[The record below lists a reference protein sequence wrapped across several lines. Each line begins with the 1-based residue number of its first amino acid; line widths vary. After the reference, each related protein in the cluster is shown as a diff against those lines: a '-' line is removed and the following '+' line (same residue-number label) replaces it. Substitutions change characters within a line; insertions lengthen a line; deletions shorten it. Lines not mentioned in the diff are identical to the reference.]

1 MTFNI
6 DKYRKLN
13 GNTLKLIACICML
26 IDHIGAAI
34 IIPVFQAGVQK
45 DIFEFEK
52 LNMFYKAMRFIGR
65 SAFPIFAFL
74 MVEGFYH
81 TKNRLR
87 YALSLFIFAII
98 SEYPYDLAFNKTEG
112 DFMYSSNVM
121 FSLLIGLLVIWAV
134 DFFRKELS
142 MSDKKI
148 SRIAFYPASALV
160 IAVGA
165 YTAHVINCDYREF
178 GIGVILIF
186 YFFHFYEAV
195 SLLASYITLC
205 GIPNEFKAF
214 PGFILL
220 FFYNKKRG
228 KDLGKLKY
236 LFYIFYPA
244 HLLLLY
250 AIRYAIYKI

>member
-13 GNTLKLIACICML
+13 GNTLKAIACICML

-34 IIPVFQAGVQK
+34 ILPVFQAGVQK

-52 LNMFYKAMRFIGR
+52 LNMFYKVLRFVGR

-121 FSLLIGLLVIWAV
+121 FSLFIGLLVIWAV
-134 DFFRKELS
+134 DFFRKEFS

-148 SRIAFYPASALV
+148 YRIAFYPASALV

-178 GIGVILIF
+178 GIGIMLIF
-186 YFFHFYEAV
+186 YFFHSFESV
-195 SLLASYITLC
+195 SLLASYFLLC
-205 GIPNEFKAF
+205 GINNEFKSF

>member
-1 MTFNI
+1 MNLNL

-13 GNTLKLIACICML
+13 GNTLKIIACICML

-34 IIPVFQAGVQK
+34 ILPVYQVGVQK
-45 DIFEFEK
+45 NLLEFDK
-52 LNMFYKAMRFIGR
+52 LNMFYKAMRFVGR

-74 MVEGFYH
+74 LVEGFIH

-98 SEYPYDLAFNKTEG
+98 SEYPYDLAFNKA
-112 DFMYSSNVM
+112 DKNFMYSANVM

-142 MSDKKI
+142 MSGKKI
-148 SRIAFYPASALV
+148 SRIALYPASALV
-160 IAVGA
+160 IAIGA

-178 GIGVILIF
+178 GIGVMLIF
-186 YFFHFYEAV
+186 YFFRFYESV
-195 SLLASYITLC
+195 SIPASYILLC
-205 GIPNEFKAF
+205 GIANEFKAF

-228 KDLGKLKY
+228 RDLGKLKY

>member
-13 GNTLKLIACICML
+13 GNTLKAIACICML

-34 IIPVFQAGVQK
+34 ILPVFQAGVQK

-52 LNMFYKAMRFIGR
+52 LNMFYKVLRFVGR
-65 SAFPIFAFL
+65 SAFPVFAFL

-121 FSLLIGLLVIWAV
+121 FSLFIGLLVIWAV
-134 DFFRKELS
+134 DFFRKEFS

-148 SRIAFYPASALV
+148 YRIAFYPASALV

-178 GIGVILIF
+178 GIGIMLIF
-186 YFFHFYEAV
+186 YFFHSFESV
-195 SLLASYITLC
+195 SLLASYFLLC
-205 GIPNEFKAF
+205 GINNEFKSF

>member
-13 GNTLKLIACICML
+13 GNTLKAIACICML

-34 IIPVFQAGVQK
+34 ILPVFQAGVQK
-45 DIFEFEK
+45 DIFEFDK
-52 LNMFYKAMRFIGR
+52 LNMFYKVLRFVGR
-65 SAFPIFAFL
+65 SAFPVFAFL

-121 FSLLIGLLVIWAV
+121 FSLFIGLLVIWAV
-134 DFFRKELS
+134 DFFRKEFS

-148 SRIAFYPASALV
+148 YRIAFYPASALV

-178 GIGVILIF
+178 GIGIMLIF
-186 YFFHFYEAV
+186 YFFHSFESV
-195 SLLASYITLC
+195 SLLASYFLLC
-205 GIPNEFKAF
+205 GINNEFKSF

>member
-34 IIPVFQAGVQK
+34 ILPVFQAGVQK
-45 DIFEFEK
+45 DIFEFDK
-52 LNMFYKAMRFIGR
+52 LNMFYKVLRFVGR

-121 FSLLIGLLVIWAV
+121 FSLFIGLLVIWAV
-134 DFFRKELS
+134 DFFRKEFS

-148 SRIAFYPASALV
+148 YRIAFYPASALV

-178 GIGVILIF
+178 GIGIMLIF
-186 YFFHFYEAV
+186 YFFHSFESV
-195 SLLASYITLC
+195 SLLASYFLLC
-205 GIPNEFKAF
+205 GINNEFKSF

>member
-34 IIPVFQAGVQK
+34 ILPVFQAGVQK
-45 DIFEFEK
+45 DIFEFDK
-52 LNMFYKAMRFIGR
+52 LNMFYKVLRFVGR
-65 SAFPIFAFL
+65 SAFPVFAFL

-121 FSLLIGLLVIWAV
+121 FSLFIGLLVIWAV
-134 DFFRKELS
+134 DFFRKEFS

-148 SRIAFYPASALV
+148 YRIAFYPASALV

-178 GIGVILIF
+178 GIGIMLIF
-186 YFFHFYEAV
+186 YFFHSFESV
-195 SLLASYITLC
+195 SLLASYFLLC
-205 GIPNEFKAF
+205 GINNEFKSF

>member
-13 GNTLKLIACICML
+13 GNTLKAIACICML

-34 IIPVFQAGVQK
+34 ILPVFQAGVQK
-45 DIFEFEK
+45 DIFEFDK
-52 LNMFYKAMRFIGR
+52 LNMFYKVLRFVGR

-121 FSLLIGLLVIWAV
+121 FSLFIGLLVIWAV
-134 DFFRKELS
+134 DFFRKEFS

-148 SRIAFYPASALV
+148 YRIAFYPASALV

-178 GIGVILIF
+178 GIGIMLIF
-186 YFFHFYEAV
+186 YFFHSFESV
-195 SLLASYITLC
+195 SLLASYFLLC
-205 GIPNEFKAF
+205 GINNEFKSF

>member
-34 IIPVFQAGVQK
+34 ILPVFQAGVQK

-65 SAFPIFAFL
+65 SAFPVFAFL
-74 MVEGFYH
+74 LVEGFYH

-121 FSLLIGLLVIWAV
+121 FSLFIGLLVIWAV
-134 DFFRKELS
+134 DFFRKEL
-142 MSDKKI
+142 

>member
-34 IIPVFQAGVQK
+34 ILPVFQAGVQK

-65 SAFPIFAFL
+65 SAFPVFAFL
-74 MVEGFYH
+74 LVEGFYH

-121 FSLLIGLLVIWAV
+121 FSLFIGLLVIWAV
-134 DFFRKELS
+134 DFFRKDFS

-148 SRIAFYPASALV
+148 SHIAFYPASALV

-178 GIGVILIF
+178 GIGIMLIF
-186 YFFHFYEAV
+186 YFFHSFESV
-195 SLLASYITLC
+195 SLLASYFLLC
-205 GIPNEFKAF
+205 GINNEFKAF

>member
-1 MTFNI
+1 MNSNLNT
-6 DKYRKLN
+6 YRKLN
-13 GNTLKLIACICML
+13 GNTLKVIACICMF

-34 IIPVFQAGVQK
+34 ILPAFGAGVQK
-45 DIFEFEK
+45 NIFPYEQANFYYK
-52 LNMFYKAMRFIGR
+52 MFRFIGR
-65 SAFPIFAFL
+65 SAFPIFAYL
-74 MVEGFYH
+74 LVEGFYH

-87 YALSLFIFAII
+87 YALSLFIFALI

-121 FSLLIGLLVIWAV
+121 FSLFIGLLVIWAV
-134 DFFRKELS
+134 DFFRKEFS

-148 SRIAFYPASALV
+148 SRIAFYPASTLV

-178 GIGVILIF
+178 GIGIMLIF
-186 YFFHFYEAV
+186 YFFHSFESV
-195 SLLASYITLC
+195 SFLASYFLLC
-205 GIPNEFKAF
+205 GINNEFKSF
-214 PGFILL
+214 PAFILL

-244 HLLLLY
+244 HLIALIL
-250 AIRYAIYKI
+250 IRLVIYGI

>member
-1 MTFNI
+1 
-6 DKYRKLN
+6 
-13 GNTLKLIACICML
+13 
-26 IDHIGAAI
+26 
-34 IIPVFQAGVQK
+34 
-45 DIFEFEK
+45 
-52 LNMFYKAMRFIGR
+52 
-65 SAFPIFAFL
+65 

-178 GIGVILIF
+178 GIGIMLIF
-186 YFFHFYEAV
+186 YFFHSFESV
-195 SLLASYITLC
+195 SLLASYFLLC
-205 GIPNEFKAF
+205 GINNEFKSF

-236 LFYIFYPA
+236 LFYLFYPA

>member
-13 GNTLKLIACICML
+13 GNTLKAIACICML

-34 IIPVFQAGVQK
+34 ILPVFQAGVQK

-52 LNMFYKAMRFIGR
+52 LNMFYKVLRFVGR
-65 SAFPIFAFL
+65 SAFPVFAFL

-112 DFMYSSNVM
+112 DFMYSSNVI
-121 FSLLIGLLVIWAV
+121 FSLFIGLLVIWAV
-134 DFFRKELS
+134 DFFRKEFS

-148 SRIAFYPASALV
+148 YRIAFYPASALV

-178 GIGVILIF
+178 GIGIMLIF
-186 YFFHFYEAV
+186 YFFHSFESV
-195 SLLASYITLC
+195 SLLASYFLLC
-205 GIPNEFKAF
+205 GINNEFKSF

>member
-34 IIPVFQAGVQK
+34 ILPVFQAGVQK
-45 DIFEFEK
+45 DIFDFEK
-52 LNMFYKAMRFIGR
+52 LNMFYKILRFIGR
-65 SAFPIFAFL
+65 SAFPVFAFL
-74 MVEGFYH
+74 LVEGFYH

-121 FSLLIGLLVIWAV
+121 FSLFIGLLVIWAV
-134 DFFRKELS
+134 DFFRKEL
-142 MSDKKI
+142 